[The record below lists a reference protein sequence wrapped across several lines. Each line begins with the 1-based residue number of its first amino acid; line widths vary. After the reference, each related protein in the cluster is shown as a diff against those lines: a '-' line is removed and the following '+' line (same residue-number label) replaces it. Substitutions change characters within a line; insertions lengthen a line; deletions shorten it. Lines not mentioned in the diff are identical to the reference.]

1 MSNALHSTENVAR
14 MRACSAL
21 VHSTRARAAPPLS
34 PRPRHTSAAMHG
46 CAQTA
51 ACRALAA
58 NGVASPLLSACSSIS
73 AHAICRAKRAHV
85 YACSPLTHV
94 HAYLCMFARISTRA
108 CAEVCPARIIDCSH
122 NRASPRESRCV
133 VPASV
138 RPTGTARSAR
148 ETSPTCG
155 IVMERLI
162 QTLY

>member
-85 YACSPLTHV
+85 YACHPSLM
-94 HAYLCMFARISTRA
+94 CMHI
-108 CAEVCPARIIDCSH
+108 CVCSH
-122 NRASPRESRCV
+122 VLVLVHVQKCAPHASLIVRTTEHLRGRAGVWYLRVFVPRARPVQHERHRPPV
-133 VPASV
+133 V
-138 RPTGTARSAR
+138 
-148 ETSPTCG
+148 
-155 IVMERLI
+155 
-162 QTLY
+162 